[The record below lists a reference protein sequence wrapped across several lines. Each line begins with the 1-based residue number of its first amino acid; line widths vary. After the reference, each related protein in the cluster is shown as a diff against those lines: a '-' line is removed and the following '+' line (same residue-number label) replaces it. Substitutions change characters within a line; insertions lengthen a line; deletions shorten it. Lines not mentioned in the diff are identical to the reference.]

1 MNDYSKAGAIDNN
14 NKEKS
19 FFKESSRHF
28 VDFLFIGPVFLLIK
42 LISSHIFSHFISFF
56 IEQAESISGKAGHP
70 IYFVDE
76 VRGIFSEDISH
87 FVYLLYLVQII

>member
-1 MNDYSKAGAIDNN
+1 MNNYCKAGAIDNN

-42 LISSHIFSHFISFF
+42 LISSHIFSHLLSFF
-56 IEQAESISGKAGHP
+56 IEQAESISGKAGHLV
-70 IYFVDE
+70 YFVDE
-76 VRGIFSEDISH
+76 MRGIFSEDLAN
-87 FVYLLYLVQII
+87 FVDLLYLV